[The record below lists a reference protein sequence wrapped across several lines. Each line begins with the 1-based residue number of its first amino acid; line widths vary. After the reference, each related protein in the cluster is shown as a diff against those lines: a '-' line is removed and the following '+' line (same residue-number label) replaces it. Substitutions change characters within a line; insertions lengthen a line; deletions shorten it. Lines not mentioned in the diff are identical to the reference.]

1 MFNQKLKRPIVM
13 IVGHKSRL
21 WLGGLGGLVLLL
33 GAFGVWFITFTTAP
47 NTHFSAQKSLPVSAP
62 VEDNAIEFQ
71 FETLKPDASGLNY
84 FVNYR
89 LQREQFRQETKAML
103 SELLNSTVEKS
114 KEQAQAQGKWLELST
129 KIQNEGEIENLLK
142 IKGFQDT
149 VVDVLPENV
158 TVIVY
163 APSLTPNEVSIIQ
176 DIVVRVTKVRLD
188 KITISVKK

>member
-1 MFNQKLKRPIVM
+1 MFNQKFKRPIVM

-21 WLGGLGGLVLLL
+21 WLGGLGGLVLVL
-33 GAFGVWFITFTTAP
+33 GAVGVWFMTFTAAP
-47 NTHFSAQKSLPVSAP
+47 NTHFSAQTSFPVSAS
-62 VEDNAIEFQ
+62 VEGNDIQFQ
-71 FETLKPDASGLNY
+71 FETLKSDASGQNY

-103 SELLNSTVEKS
+103 SELLDSTVEKS
-114 KEQAQAQGKWLELST
+114 REQAQGRWLELST
-129 KIQNEGEIENLLK
+129 KIQKEGEVENLLK
-142 IKGFQDT
+142 IKGFQDA

-163 APSLTPNEVSIIQ
+163 AATLTPSEVSIIQ

>member
-1 MFNQKLKRPIVM
+1 MFNQKLKWPIVM

-21 WLGGLGGLVLLL
+21 WLGALGGLVVVL
-33 GAFGVWFITFTTAP
+33 GAIGMWFITFTDDP
-47 NTHFSAQKSLPVSAP
+47 NTHFPAQASLPVSAL
-62 VEDNAIEFQ
+62 VEGNDIQFH
-71 FETLKPDASGLNY
+71 FETLKSDSSGQNY

-114 KEQAQAQGKWLELST
+114 KEQAQGKWLELST
-129 KIQNEGEIENLLK
+129 KIQKEGEIENLLM

-163 APSLTPNEVSIIQ
+163 AANLTPSEVSIIQ
-176 DIVVRVTKVRLD
+176 DVVIRVTKVRLD

>member
-1 MFNQKLKRPIVM
+1 MFNQKLKRPIIM
-13 IVGHKSRL
+13 LVGHKSRL

-33 GAFGVWFITFTTAP
+33 GALGVWFITFTATP
-47 NTHFSAQKSLPVSAP
+47 NTHFSAQKSLPVSGTL
-62 VEDNAIEFQ
+62 EGNAIQFQ
-71 FETLKPDASGLNY
+71 FETLKADASGQNY

-103 SELLNSTVEKS
+103 LELLKSTVENS

-129 KIQNEGEIENLLK
+129 KIQNEGEVENLLK

-163 APSLTPNEVSIIQ
+163 ASSLTSSEVSIIQ

-188 KITISVKK
+188 KITISAKK